1 MGIHLTLKISI
12 NNMGAITMTFLKKFC
27 TKIYPFVRETA
38 EMSTLIRKD
47 PLIFGLFIMTFI
59 LSVVLLIK

>member
-1 MGIHLTLKISI
+1 
-12 NNMGAITMTFLKKFC
+12 MGAITMTFLKKFC